1 MSYFVYLRPA
11 WMKATATM
19 FPGSLD
25 PLKLPLLYYAFPTPL
40 KKFVKVFLILK
51 QIPKFVFCIPT
62 YFRIRVSAREFKVEL
77 QVFKALAVTL
87 IDGLYV
93 NLTLHLSMHFG
104 KIQKFSLK
112 KQRKVIKHSRFSVN
126 WIFWLKKNVGWVS
139 KVWVLNE
146 KSFLG

>member
-1 MSYFVYLRPA
+1 
-11 WMKATATM
+11 MKATATM

-126 WIFWLKKNVGWVS
+126 WIF
-139 KVWVLNE
+139 
-146 KSFLG
+146 